1 MRTCAFACGPGV
13 ARRGESQAFLHVMD
27 VAPTLLD
34 LAGIDPASPAG
45 KLPMRGIS
53 GAGVLKGACDEV
65 HATDE
70 RIAWELAYGRGVKKG
85 DWKAIYLP
93 AVIHNIAPEVPARR
107 WLLFNL
113 ASDPGE
119 TTDLAAAEPAK
130 LKELIDEWFAYAR
143 ETGVVVPQ
151 ES

>member
-1 MRTCAFACGPGV
+1 
-13 ARRGESQAFLHVMD
+13 MD

-34 LAGIDPASPAG
+34 LAGIDPASPTG

-53 GAGVLKGACDEV
+53 GAGVLKGECDEV
-65 HATDE
+65 HAMDE

-113 ASDPGE
+113 ANDPGE
-119 TTDLAAAEPAK
+119 TTDLAAVEPAK